1 MTFVGIGVLVAGCFS
16 LEPVTG
22 ARPDAGRQVALEIT
36 DAGRVALAPSI
47 GPSIEQLQGRVVS
60 ADSAEYV
67 IAVSQVKS
75 IRGDVTVWRGEA
87 VRISTPFIA
96 RAYFREFS
104 RTRTLAVTAVAVT
117 ALGLLATKG
126 FRQFFPDGPDVEDPP
141 GSEQFKGRR
150 RPLALPPTV
159 LRLTPP
165 RSY

>member
-1 MTFVGIGVLVAGCFS
+1 MIGLGVLVTGCYS
-16 LEPVTG
+16 NEPVTG
-22 ARPDAGRQVALEIT
+22 ARPDPGRRVALEIT
-36 DAGRVALAPSI
+36 DAGRVALAPAI
-47 GPSIEQLQGRVVS
+47 GPSIEQVQGQVVS

-87 VRISTPFIA
+87 VRISVPFVSQ
-96 RAYFREFS
+96 AYFREFS
-104 RTRTLAVTAVAVT
+104 RTRTLAFTAVAVT
-117 ALGLLATKG
+117 AIGLLASKG
-126 FRQFFPDGPDVEDPP
+126 FSQFFPDGPEIDDPP

-150 RPLALPPTV
+150 RPLALPPTI